1 MVSLFCSEPFDGV
14 LIPCRRALRD
24 PRGKVKVHFGALRA
38 HEQAVIP
45 GLGAL
50 LLRQSAAK
58 SRLLRAPIAPRDV
71 HFSSP
76 RIRFVL
82 LTLHRWSRSARRR
95 GMSTTSKGSE
105 QNEGTIGWQYIV
117 SERNERYSR
126 VVFDS
131 KISFAL
137 EIPSRR
143 YSSSFIIFLPQ
154 LAIV

>member
-1 MVSLFCSEPFDGV
+1 MSKAKLSLQLSTYPEYHSLRVGTTYCYTMVSSFSSEPFDEV
-14 LIPCRRALRD
+14 LIPCSRALRD
-24 PRGKVKVHFGALRA
+24 PREKVKVHFGALRA

-58 SRLLRAPIAPRDV
+58 SRLLLAPIALRDV

-95 GMSTTSKGSE
+95 GMSTLSKGSE
-105 QNEGTIGWQYIV
+105 QNEEF
-117 SERNERYSR
+117 SPP
-126 VVFDS
+126 
-131 KISFAL
+131 A
-137 EIPSRR
+137 
-143 YSSSFIIFLPQ
+143 
-154 LAIV
+154 